1 MAAAFY
7 RITGWILTIFGS
19 VVTVWGLIVL
29 VSIIGAIPVP
39 GEWTDYVFVA
49 KVLVFGVVW
58 VGVGLPAWWGG
69 RRLRRLAGRETIP
82 PGDGHGAKA

>member
-19 VVTVWGLIVL
+19 VVTVWGLIGL

-58 VGVGLPAWWGG
+58 VGVGPAGLVG
-69 RRLRRLAGRETIP
+69 RSPTEAARRERDNSSG
-82 PGDGHGAKA
+82 